1 MRKNSLKSRPRK
13 RGLYMKNDSTGTEN
27 NVPESDYAVFYGDS
41 EESARELAIR
51 HIFAESSS
59 CESPHIERPHIG
71 FAPVFKG
78 AVLPSLLIAAIVVA
92 AILTDGIIPV
102 WAAVSACIAVAF
114 IFIKHTFIL
123 FVLLYQKLAPE
134 SVRGACRFEPSCSN
148 YMLLAIKK
156 YGFARGFVKGLKRLR
171 RCRPPNGG
179 VDYP

>member
-1 MRKNSLKSRPRK
+1 
-13 RGLYMKNDSTGTEN
+13 MKNDSTGTEN

-134 SVRGACRFEPSCSN
+134 SV
-148 YMLLAIKK
+148 
-156 YGFARGFVKGLKRLR
+156 
-171 RCRPPNGG
+171 
-179 VDYP
+179 